1 MFMRLPARIAVFTVY
16 MIALR
21 STPLL
26 PIGRLLSVSD
36 KISALRRIR
45 FQFFYQ
51 NHSLRAF
58 DFAYLT
64 ASQG

>member
-1 MFMRLPARIAVFTVY
+1 MRLPARIAVFTVY

-26 PIGRLLSVSD
+26 PVGRLLSVSD

-45 FQFFYQ
+45 FRFFYQ
-51 NHSLRAF
+51 NHSLRAI
-58 DFAYLT
+58 
-64 ASQG
+64 